1 MIDTFDENI
10 EECHRLLDSI
20 AAMTGRHVGTTQSIV
35 SEYAAL
41 NTENAR
47 LKANVQALKKENNSL
62 KRWIAKIS

>member
-10 EECHRLLDSI
+10 EECHQMLDSI
-20 AAMTGRHVGTTQSIV
+20 AAMTGRHIGTTQSIV
-35 SEYAAL
+35 SEYTAL

>member
-1 MIDTFDENI
+1 MTDTFDADVAKCYAYI
-10 EECHRLLDSI
+10 DSM
-20 AAMTGRHVGTTQSIV
+20 AAMTGRHIGTTQSIV